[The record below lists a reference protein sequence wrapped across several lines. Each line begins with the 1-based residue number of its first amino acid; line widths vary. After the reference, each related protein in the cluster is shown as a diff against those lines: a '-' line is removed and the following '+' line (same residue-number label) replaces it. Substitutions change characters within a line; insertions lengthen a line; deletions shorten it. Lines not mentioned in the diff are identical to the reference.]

1 MVPSVKEKWCEALR
15 TGRYRQGNGV
25 LNGSDMHG
33 EFYCCLGVLREVMN
47 KLDYTSSSS
56 GQFLTYDQL
65 CASGLSQEQQS
76 FLAEMNDNGEKF
88 STIADYIET
97 HIR

>member
-1 MVPSVKEKWCEALR
+1 MVPAVKEKWCEALR
-15 TGRYRQGNGV
+15 TGKYRQGNGV
-25 LNGSDMHG
+25 LCGSDMHG
-33 EFYCCLGVLREVMN
+33 SFYCCLGVLRDVMDSS
-47 KLDYTSSSS
+47 DYASSGN
-56 GQFLTYDQL
+56 GQFLAPHQL
-65 CASGLSQEQQS
+65 RASGLSQEQQS